1 MRRQKF
7 DEKPNVKPDV
17 KPDENPHNT
26 GNSTPLTGKDWMRV
40 LMTYRQP
47 KLLRSLFEIG
57 VTFFP
62 FIALCIGSYF
72 ALKLHTL
79 LSIGLSLVA
88 AGFLVR
94 LFIIQH
100 DCSHGAFFKKKVLNN
115 WVGRVL
121 GVVTMTPFAI
131 WKQAHLTHH
140 ASSGNLKKRG
150 IGDIY
155 MLTVAEYK
163 SRSPKARFLYRLY
176 RHPVVMFLIG
186 PIYVFLIAQRL
197 PEKFLRR
204 QPKYWMSAMGTN
216 LFAAML
222 VGGLIYLIGWK
233 AFLLV
238 YVPMVIVAGAIG
250 VWMFYVQHQFED
262 TQWDGHEDWN
272 RNDAAI
278 FGSSHYDLPKPL
290 RWLTGNI
297 GIHHVHHLNS
307 RIPFYRLTEALRDH
321 PKLVGI
327 KRLTLWQSLK
337 CTKLKLWCEEKRKL
351 VSIKAAMA
359 G

>member
-1 MRRQKF
+1 MSL
-7 DEKPNVKPDV
+7 NSV
-17 KPDENPHNT
+17 DENFPKADQEADQNEHL
-26 GNSTPLTGKDWMRV
+26 SAKEWMR
-40 LMTYRQP
+40 LMMAYRQP
-47 KLLRSLFEIG
+47 KMLRSLYEVA
-57 VTFFP
+57 VTFLP
-62 FIALCIGSYF
+62 FIILCVLSYLALQVSVF
-72 ALKLHTL
+72 
-79 LSIGLSLVA
+79 LSFGLSLIA

-100 DCSHGAFFKKKVLNN
+100 DCSHGAFFKQKKLNE
-115 WVGRVL
+115 WVGRVI
-121 GVVTMTPFAI
+121 GVVTMTPFSI
-131 WKQAHLTHH
+131 WKRAHLTHH
-140 ASSGNLKKRG
+140 ASSGNLEKRG

-163 SRSPKARFLYRLY
+163 ASSPKAKFLYRLY
-176 RHPVVMFLIG
+176 RHPIVMFLIG

-197 PEKFLRR
+197 PDKFMRK
-204 QPKYWMSAMGTN
+204 QPKYWFSAMGTN
-216 LFAAML
+216 LFIAA
-222 VGGLIYLIGWK
+222 LIGSIIYFFGLK

-238 YVPMVIVAGAIG
+238 YVPMVVVAGAIG
-250 VWMFYVQHQFED
+250 VWMFFVQHQFED
-262 TQWDGHEDWN
+262 TQWDGDADWD

-321 PKLVGI
+321 PKLVNI
-327 KRLTLWQSLK
+327 KRLTLAQSLK

-351 VSIKAAMA
+351 VSIKTAMA
-359 G
+359 V